1 MHHPHI
7 PASLLALAALSLL
20 AAGCGSG
27 SSPSSVASIKSDAG
41 GASSTSSTPS
51 VPTAQ
56 SRTQMEQAAVAFAG
70 CMRSHGVP
78 GFPDPTTSPHGFK
91 ESLNPSKVH
100 AAAFGPAEAA
110 CRHLLP
116 AGGPSGGSPARSQ
129 AQIAEILAFA
139 RCIRSHGVPSFPDPT
154 GSGELSHEM
163 LARAGV
169 DVHQPAVVH
178 AADACASITH
188 GLITK
193 AVIARFVAGH

>member
-1 MHHPHI
+1 MPGRRI
-7 PASLLALAALSLL
+7 SLSLLALFALSLP

-27 SSPSSVASIKSDAG
+27 SSPSSVASIRS
-41 GASSTSSTPS
+41 GAASTASVTPGA
-51 VPTAQ
+51 PATL
-56 SRTQMEQAAVAFAG
+56 SRPQLEQDAVAFAG

-78 GFPDPTTSPHGFK
+78 GFPDPTTSPRGFK
-91 ESLNPSKVH
+91 ESLNPSMVH
-100 AAAFGPAEAA
+100 TAAFRAARSA

-116 AGGPSGGSPARSQ
+116 GAGPPGPSPARSQ

-139 RCIRSHGVPSFPDPT
+139 RCIRGHGVPNFPDPS
-154 GSGELSHEM
+154 GGGELTHEM

-169 DVHQPAVVH
+169 DIREPAVQS
-178 AADACASITH
+178 AADACAGVTH